1 MSLSFSYQSHDF
13 LINVKQTVWTIVAK
27 ISSVCVCLCVSYVLW
42 DLAGR
47 LHQPFDLLKVEDE
60 DVRHQESQDDDAGD
74 GHDHGHRD
82 FCLVQLVFWEKHTK
96 KTIHEKNYVFLDKK
110 TQKVSRGPEWR
121 GGKQYEEGTQS
132 HSGEKKSKWKKTP
145 FSLNIVVKLKFF
157 YHFKKKFFPQE
168 EENT

>member
-1 MSLSFSYQSHDF
+1 MSLSLSYQSHDF

-96 KTIHEKNYVFLDKK
+96 KTIHEKKLRFFGQKNPKSFTWTRMKRRKTIWRRNAKSFRRKKIQVKKNPVF
-110 TQKVSRGPEWR
+110 SE
-121 GGKQYEEGTQS
+121 YCS
-132 HSGEKKSKWKKTP
+132 
-145 FSLNIVVKLKFF
+145 
-157 YHFKKKFFPQE
+157 
-168 EENT
+168 